1 MAALKHI
8 SLDVAAGERLAII
21 GESGSGKSTLALAIA
36 GLLPGSSKVEGRID
50 WFLPSSPYF
59 GAKAPPS
66 VLPDISPARREIGS
80 SAEGSFPA
88 TSVIGESRDE
98 SAISPLAGE
107 MSGRAE
113 GGVTER
119 QPKSVPLGGRDIG
132 FVFQDPS
139 ASLDPVMAVGEQIAE
154 VAHAHL
160 GLTWSQSYAKAKT
173 LLERVRLPDPDAALR
188 AYPHQL
194 SGGQKQRVAIAAAI
208 AAGPKLLIADEATSA
223 LDTIVQAEIVALIR
237 QLVAEDGM
245 TLLFVSHDIALAAEL
260 AERIAV
266 FRHGELVELGATA
279 QIIASPRHAYTRALL
294 DAHLGLDAEPL
305 LQRAGASR

>member
-1 MAALKHI
+1 MAALKHVN
-8 SLDVAAGERLAII
+8 LDVAAGERLAII

-36 GLLPGSSKVEGRID
+36 GLLPASSRIDGCLD
-50 WFLPSSPYF
+50 WFLPSSPSV

-66 VLPDISPARREIGS
+66 
-80 SAEGSFPA
+80 EGS
-88 TSVIGESRDE
+88 VK
-98 SAISPLAGE
+98 
-107 MSGRAE
+107 
-113 GGVTER
+113 ER
-119 QPKSVPLGGRDIG
+119 QPSEFITRSTRTPLGGRDIG

-139 ASLDPVMAVGEQIAE
+139 ASLDPVMSVGEQIAE
-154 VAHAHL
+154 VAHTHL
-160 GLTWSQSYAKAKT
+160 RLTWPQSYAWAKT
-173 LLERVRLPDPDAALR
+173 LLERVRLSDPDAALR

-245 TLLFVSHDIALAAEL
+245 TLLFVSHDIALATEL

-294 DAHLGLDAEPL
+294 DAHLGLDAEPML
-305 LQRAGASR
+305 RPAGASR